1 MEQLLIAFGERLRD
15 IGVFL
20 GNPSTQ
26 LLAMPLLGVLF
37 ICLTPPAQVR
47 RIRAYAAV
55 FSGLSLAVAVLM
67 LTGLPAALRT
77 VPLFANYLPFH
88 AGQGLQFT
96 QDFTWLSISVSE
108 HVSFAVDYSV
118 GVDGLNMPLILL
130 ATAVIFL
137 AVIWALPRTERVR
150 DFFALTLLMEM
161 GILGVFVALDYVLF
175 YLFWELMLIPMF
187 FLIAGWGP
195 RREQAARAAIKFFVY
210 TMFGSVFMLIAFI
223 AMKVLSSPTPYSFS
237 VPDIMKYMVND
248 GMALKLQWRELMFVG
263 LALGFAIKVPMFPFH
278 TWLPD
283 AHTEAPTEMSV
294 ILAAVMLKTGAYGL
308 LRMAYPTFPDVG
320 YALGPVIAFCGVV
333 GIVYGAAVTLVQTDF
348 KRMVAYSSISHMGFI
363 LLGISA
369 MNPDALIGAVYMMVA
384 HGAVIATLFFLTGA
398 VERRYGTRDLRELGG
413 MLKCAPSYAYVLGLA
428 AFAGMGLPGL
438 IAFWG
443 EFLVLKGTYFNG
455 PSWMSVQVG
464 WMDGSR
470 FLQILAILS
479 VVGILTTAVYMVNML
494 QRVLPGE
501 MRNAGAAAGGAGD
514 GGAPRAVQAWRG
526 FRLTDGVALVP
537 LSAAIVVFGLYPA
550 PIVNS
555 CLSWAAA
562 AWEQYLRF

>member
-1 MEQLLIAFGERLRD
+1 
-15 IGVFL
+15 
-20 GNPSTQ
+20 
-26 LLAMPLLGVLF
+26 
-37 ICLTPPAQVR
+37 
-47 RIRAYAAV
+47 
-55 FSGLSLAVAVLM
+55 
-67 LTGLPAALRT
+67 
-77 VPLFANYLPFH
+77 
-88 AGQGLQFT
+88 
-96 QDFTWLSISVSE
+96 
-108 HVSFAVDYSV
+108 
-118 GVDGLNMPLILL
+118 
-130 ATAVIFL
+130 
-137 AVIWALPRTERVR
+137 
-150 DFFALTLLMEM
+150 
-161 GILGVFVALDYVLF
+161 
-175 YLFWELMLIPMF
+175 
-187 FLIAGWGP
+187 
-195 RREQAARAAIKFFVY
+195 
-210 TMFGSVFMLIAFI
+210 
-223 AMKVLSSPTPYSFS
+223 
-237 VPDIMKYMVND
+237 
-248 GMALKLQWRELMFVG
+248 
-263 LALGFAIKVPMFPFH
+263 MFPFH

-320 YALGPVIAFCGVV
+320 YALGPVIACCGVV

-384 HGAVIATLFFLTGA
+384 HGAVIATLFFLTDV

-438 IAFWG
+438 ISFWG

-455 PSWMSVQVG
+455 PSWSSVQVG

-470 FLQILAILS
+470 FLQILAIIS

-501 MRNAGAAAGGAGD
+501 MRNAGAAAGGAGGAD
-514 GGAPRAVQAWRG
+514 AAGQAGAPRAVQPWRG

-562 AWEQYLRF
+562 AWELYLRF